1 MTEPFSN
8 QTDATS
14 RHGIVPWVLFPLSL
28 FPLVALLTYDWHAV
42 ATLNTP
48 PAHSSNWIGALGD
61 GFAYYGYVLL
71 GLAVWIIPC
80 LCILAAVCLLF
91 SIRLRLGRR
100 VPWVLLLLLAAA
112 GLLQVFGE
120 HAPGV
125 ANLATEINVPHCGG
139 AMGYLLMTRLLSPLI
154 SDFGASILMTI
165 VLIVS
170 AISTVGLRTLA
181 SASTALLR
189 WALQGGAERTTDD
202 RDPADAEHEADELDS
217 QYRAALEAKAAAKE
231 AARQEKE
238 RAKAE
243 KAAAK
248 EAARQEKERLRAE
261 KEAARQAEKES
272 RGHLRLWGGA
282 DAAAADPPPKPAQP
296 ASPAPRVSPSA
307 APAAVEA
314 PDKGPYRIPT
324 LDLLKPLKKTE
335 ADHSDVG
342 EMTQKL
348 IDTLKLFNVDATL
361 SYTVQGPVVT
371 KYALQLAPG
380 IRYSAVTNIQDNLMG
395 ALHAKSLRIEAPI
408 PGEECIG
415 VEVPN
420 SKPAGISFREIFES
434 EAWRNSNAELPLL
447 FGKRADG
454 RELIADLAS
463 MPHMLVA
470 GATGQ
475 GKSVCLNSL
484 ICGLLM
490 TRTPEQLKLI
500 MVDPK
505 MVEFTPYAAIPHL
518 IVPVITE
525 NKKVVFSL
533 HWAVA
538 EMEKRLKLFAR
549 ARVRNIYD
557 FNHRPNVTQA
567 DMFGNDTAIES
578 DMPKTVPYIVII
590 IDEAADLIG
599 QCGKEVNPD
608 IQRITQK
615 ARAAG
620 IHLILATQR
629 PDAKIITG
637 TIKANIPGRVA
648 FKTSSSVDSRTILD
662 ETGAENLIGKGDML
676 FRGKDNVL
684 VRAQGAWIS
693 DEDIQSVTT
702 FIEQHSNVQ
711 FDDRFAKKLG
721 TIKEEE
727 VDLFA
732 DPEEDAANAK
742 AEAESAREQ
751 VKAEE
756 NASDFKK
763 AIECIINTN
772 RASTSHFQRK
782 LGWGYN
788 HSAKIMDMLEDAGII
803 GPQSG
808 AGPRQIVMDQQQL
821 LAIFNGNAAGDDAP
835 ASVPEEEP
843 AGAAPATEENT

>member
-1 MTEPFSN
+1 MTDPSSSTTDSN
-8 QTDATS
+8 AKRGLIAFTS
-14 RHGIVPWVLFPLSL
+14 VPLALFPLI
-28 FPLVALLTYDWHAV
+28 ALLTYDWRAV
-42 ATLNTP
+42 SALNTP
-48 PAHSSNWIGALGD
+48 PEPSSNWIGALGD
-61 GFAYYGYVLL
+61 GFAYWGYAIF
-71 GLAVWIIPC
+71 GLAVWIVPAFCVIAA
-80 LCILAAVCLLF
+80 LCIIRGRCNRPFRRGLWSLALLSSF
-91 SIRLRLGRR
+91 SC
-100 VPWVLLLLLAAA
+100 
-112 GLLQVFGE
+112 LLQVIGS
-120 HAPGV
+120 HANAVSSCTAHLNIPN
-125 ANLATEINVPHCGG
+125 AGG
-139 AMGYLLMTRLLSPLI
+139 CIGYLLMTRCLSPLL
-154 SDFGASILMTI
+154 SDFGSAVVM
-165 VLIVS
+165 VLAM
-170 AISTVGLRTLA
+170 AITLVMAIGLKNI
-181 SASTALLR
+181 
-189 WALQGGAERTTDD
+189 
-202 RDPADAEHEADELDS
+202 ADAFTCLCDWATTGRATMPDATTPLPNDSSRPTMDEMAAR
-217 QYRAALEAKAAAKE
+217 YRSAQEAKQAAKE

-238 RAKAE
+238 RIKQE
-243 KAAAK
+243 KKAAK
-248 EAARQEKERLRAE
+248 EAARAEKERLRAE
-261 KEAARQAEKES
+261 KAALK
-272 RGHLRLWGGA
+272 GHTRLWGP
-282 DAAAADPPPKPAQP
+282 AAEPPPVPTP
-296 ASPAPRVSPSA
+296 TPIPAPAPSQP
-307 APAAVEA
+307 PAGETPVVE
-314 PDKGPYRIPT
+314 DKGPYVLPS
-324 LDLLKPLKKTE
+324 LSLLNPLKKST
-335 ADHSDVG
+335 ADHGDVG

-348 IDTLKLFNVDATL
+348 IDTLKLFGVDAEL
-361 SYTVQGPVVT
+361 AYTVQGPVVT
-371 KYALQLAPG
+371 KYALRLAPG
-380 IRYSAVTNIQDNLMG
+380 IKYSAVTNIQDNLMG

-408 PGEECIG
+408 PGEENIG
-415 VEVPN
+415 IEVPN
-420 SKPAGISFREIFES
+420 RAPAGISFREIIES
-434 EAWRNSNAELPLL
+434 DAWRNFKGELPLL
-447 FGKRADG
+447 FGKDAAG
-454 RELIADLAS
+454 KELIADLAS

-490 TRTPEQLKLI
+490 TKTPEQLKLI

-538 EMEKRLKLFAR
+538 EMEKRLKLFSR

-557 FNHRPNVTQA
+557 YNHRQSLTQS
-567 DMFGNDTAIES
+567 DMFGNDTEVGS

-676 FRGKDNVL
+676 FRGKDNNL
-684 VRAQGAWIS
+684 VRAQGAWIG
-693 DEDIQSVTT
+693 DDDIQSVTA
-702 FIEQHSNVQ
+702 FIEQHSSVQ

-727 VDLFA
+727 IDLFA
-732 DPEEDAANAK
+732 DPEADAESAK
-742 AEAESAREQ
+742 AEAAEQREQ

-763 AIECIINTN
+763 AVECIINTN

-808 AGPRQIVMDQQQL
+808 AGPRQIIMDQDQL
-821 LAIFNGNAAGDDAP
+821 LAIFNGGAGASAGATDATSPDALSEP
-835 ASVPEEEP
+835 ASDSPT
-843 AGAAPATEENT
+843 TEENT